1 MAALDKMFEV
11 SVSEDQSYIRLTVM
25 TSIMTFPIA
34 MEATLAL
41 KKVNDNVE
49 INRFLLDLSQARS
62 VTSVNEKYEFA
73 YEKLKVIVG
82 EPSKIRVA
90 LLKDENENS
99 FRFLETVMRNASYKF
114 RVFDKE
120 DEALE
125 WLIR

>member
-1 MAALDKMFEV
+1 MAASDKMFEV

-41 KKVNDNVE
+41 KEVNDNVE